1 MDLDAILLGEKVIV
15 NSRMRIGESIRHFR
29 KQKGLSLSQL
39 GLASNVSKSN
49 ISKIENGMISPTFE
63 IMERI
68 SNGLGIPTANL
79 LSDNVP
85 GVGRQSFNKSNSG
98 PISVDGH
105 YEFEFLFSNFVGR
118 RMVPFVTTVTASG
131 PDDVKQPA
139 KHGGEEFFYVLSG
152 SVIFTGSGGKTTM
165 MEVGDSIYFDS
176 HEEHLV
182 VNQTDIHS
190 KLLWVWLE

>member
-1 MDLDAILLGEKVIV
+1 MDLDAILLGEKVV
-15 NSRMRIGESIRHFR
+15 SNSRMRIGESIRHFR

-98 PISVDGH
+98 HISVDGH

-190 KLLWVWLE
+190 RLLWVWLE

>member
-1 MDLDAILLGEKVIV
+1 MDLDAIPVEEKAVV

-49 ISKIENGMISPTFE
+49 ISKIENGVISPTFE

-79 LSDNVP
+79 LSDNAH
-85 GVGRQSFNKSNSG
+85 GVGGQSFNKSDSG
-98 PISVDGH
+98 RVSIDGH
-105 YEFEFLFSNFVGR
+105 YEFEFLFSDFVGR

-131 PDDVKQPA
+131 PDGVKQPA

-152 SVIFTGSGGKTTM
+152 SVIFTGSGGKTTL

-182 VNQTDIHS
+182 VNRTNEHS
-190 KLLWVWLE
+190 RLLWVWLE